1 MRSFDNTDQDSGLV
15 YAEDRCALRWPLVC
29 LGLLGS
35 AGGASLAVVC
45 FWLGVTTTWQRGFAA
60 LGAAGVAVSCFWTL
74 QLWSNWP
81 TGIRADAAGIR
92 IGGVRRKLDI
102 TVTARSVLGQR
113 HEVFACP
120 WTAVRGIAV
129 TDRAGLRGLR
139 AQLAAPQPSAHAR
152 RHPGRPGDSGMRPR
166 TAGVRLGWMP
176 APFMRAALVIYV
188 DPDKACFPPLRPWRS
203 YGRAGTRKVGTRSR
217 VCLAPTRHPEALRA
231 ALARVPGCPPVTPWA
246 APDDEGLPARPT

>member
-1 MRSFDNTDQDSGLV
+1 VTSFDSTDRDSGLV

-29 LGLLGS
+29 FGLLGCV
-35 AGGASLAVVC
+35 GGAALAVVC

-60 LGAAGVAVSCFWTL
+60 LSAAGIAVSCFWTL

-81 TGIRADAAGIR
+81 TGIRVDTAGIQ
-92 IGGVRRKLDI
+92 IGGVGRKPDA
-102 TVTARSVLGQR
+102 VTGHSVLGQR
-113 HEVFACP
+113 HEVFSCP

-139 AQLAAPQPSAHAR
+139 AQLAERQPSAHAR
-152 RHPGRPGDSGMRPR
+152 HHPDRPGDTEMRPR

-188 DPDKACFPPLRPWRS
+188 EPDNAHFPLLLPWRS
-203 YGRAGTRKVGTRSR
+203 YGRTAMRKVGTPSR
-217 VCLAPTRHPEALRA
+217 VWLAPTRHPDALRA

-246 APDDEGLPARPT
+246 APDDEGSPARPA